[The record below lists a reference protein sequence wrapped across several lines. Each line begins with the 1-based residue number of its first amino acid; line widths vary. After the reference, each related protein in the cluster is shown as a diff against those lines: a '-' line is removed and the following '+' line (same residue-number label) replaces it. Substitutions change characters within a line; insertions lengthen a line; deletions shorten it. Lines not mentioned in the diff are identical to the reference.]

1 LADFK
6 KQTYDAIEKGI
17 SLNPILHSF
26 QQTVNEY
33 NIELELVEAF
43 FKSMEMD
50 LHRSKY
56 SMQEY
61 KEYIYGSAEVVGLM
75 CLLVF
80 CNGDKAKFNELK
92 PAASALGAAFQKIN
106 FLRDTKA
113 DYLDLKRTYFPG
125 VDFNNFTP
133 QLKRQIESDIEH
145 DLQIAYKG
153 LLELPI
159 SARYGVYLAY
169 RYYNSLFKK
178 IRRTAPQALLNE
190 RVRIPDYHKMLIFL
204 RTGVKYRLKII

>member
-1 LADFK
+1 M
-6 KQTYDAIEKGI
+6 
-17 SLNPILHSF
+17 NPILHSF

-33 NIELELVEAF
+33 KIDPELIESF
-43 FKSMEMD
+43 FNSMEMD

-80 CNGDKAKFNELK
+80 CNGKKEMYDNLK
-92 PAASALGAAFQKIN
+92 PAAGALGAAFQKIN
-106 FLRDTKA
+106 FLRDTRA

-125 VDFNNFTP
+125 VDFDNFTP
-133 QLKRQIESDIEH
+133 QLKHQIERDIEE
-145 DLQIAYKG
+145 DLKRAYLG
-153 LLELPI
+153 VLELPI
-159 SARYGVYLAY
+159 SCRYGVYLAY
-169 RYYNSLFKK
+169 RYYMSLFKK
-178 IRRTAPQALLNE
+178 IKRTAPQVLLNK
-190 RVRIPDYHKMLIFL
+190 RVRISDYHKMFIFL